1 MEILVGD
8 EHINCSPM
16 RPYDERVCDMLDA
29 WAQAIRGDSEAKAY
43 PDVLTFG
50 FFIRK
55 GSISKKKK
63 EFLRSCGETSGVG
76 STQVVGT
83 ASVQKSGAE
92 SARNTDAGKHPG
104 ERRIGRGLA
113 FHVAPSN
120 VPVNCMYTLVF
131 GLLSGCANVVRVPSK
146 EFPQVDILCRTLNE
160 VLKKQKFSQ
169 MNHRIQVLRYDRDE
183 KLPDGRPFTAFF
195 SSICDMRV
203 IWGGDETVA
212 NIREYPIGPRAKEIT
227 FADRYSVGILDV
239 QAVRGASDEEL
250 DRLAKDFYNDTY
262 LMDQN
267 ACSSPH
273 LILWTAQNY
282 VDACMQ
288 ELIASDG
295 LAEIPHSP
303 KEAKEMLEP
312 GMKETEERF
321 WQAVAREATDRYD
334 LADIKVSEKYADL
347 CEKVAKAE
355 CGTKSHG
362 SGCELFEGENPH
374 VSGVNKYADNLLY
387 VCDITEV
394 TYDTSEVCRGKYGL
408 FFQIEGMQFDVLKP
422 VLDDP
427 KVQTVAVYGVD
438 TSEVADY
445 VVDHGIMG
453 VDRVVPFG
461 KTLDIDVVWDGYDLV
476 REMSRIVAG

>member
-8 EHINCSPM
+8 EHINCTPV

-63 EFLRSCGETSGVG
+63 EFLRSCGEVSGVG

-92 SARNTDAGKHPG
+92 STRNTGTGKHSA

-195 SSICDMRV
+195 SSICDVRV

-212 NIREYPIGPRAKEIT
+212 NIRENPLSPRAKEIT
-227 FADRYSVGILDV
+227 FADRYSVGILDIR
-239 QAVRGASDEEL
+239 AVREASDEEL
-250 DRLAKDFYNDTY
+250 DKLAKDFYNDTY

-267 ACSSPH
+267 ACSCPH
-273 LILWTAQNY
+273 LILWSMKKY
-282 VDACMQ
+282 MDACIQ
-288 ELIASDG
+288 ERVAADG
-295 LAEIPHSP
+295 LAEIPDSAE
-303 KEAKEMLEP
+303 EAKAMLEP
-312 GMKETEERF
+312 GMKEAQERF
-321 WQAVAREATDRYD
+321 WQAVAREAADRYD

-347 CEKVAKAE
+347 CETVATTAS
-355 CGTKSHG
+355 GTKSHE
-362 SGCELFEGENPH
+362 SVCEPSEGENSQ
-374 VSGVNKYADNLLY
+374 VSDVKKYADNLLY
-387 VCDITEV
+387 VCDINEV
-394 TYDTSEVCRGKYGL
+394 NRETSEKCRGKYGL
-408 FFQIEGMQFDVLKP
+408 FFQMEGIQFDVLKP

-445 VVDHGIMG
+445 VVENGITG

-461 KTLDIDVVWDGYDLV
+461 KTLDIDVVWDGYDLI
-476 REMSRIVAG
+476 REMSRIISG

>member
-1 MEILVGD
+1 
-8 EHINCSPM
+8 
-16 RPYDERVCDMLDA
+16 
-29 WAQAIRGDSEAKAY
+29 
-43 PDVLTFG
+43 
-50 FFIRK
+50 
-55 GSISKKKK
+55 
-63 EFLRSCGETSGVG
+63 
-76 STQVVGT
+76 
-83 ASVQKSGAE
+83 
-92 SARNTDAGKHPG
+92 
-104 ERRIGRGLA
+104 
-113 FHVAPSN
+113 
-120 VPVNCMYTLVF
+120 
-131 GLLSGCANVVRVPSK
+131 
-146 EFPQVDILCRTLNE
+146 
-160 VLKKQKFSQ
+160 
-169 MNHRIQVLRYDRDE
+169 
-183 KLPDGRPFTAFF
+183 
-195 SSICDMRV
+195 
-203 IWGGDETVA
+203 
-212 NIREYPIGPRAKEIT
+212 
-227 FADRYSVGILDV
+227 
-239 QAVRGASDEEL
+239 
-250 DRLAKDFYNDTY
+250 
-262 LMDQN
+262 
-267 ACSSPH
+267 
-273 LILWTAQNY
+273 
-282 VDACMQ
+282 MQ

-445 VVDHGIMG
+445 VVNHGIMG